1 LQIIADSMFSEPV
14 EVQFAELLETMQLPV
29 RARAVYSKLLEINPT
44 HPKACEWLAALDAE
58 ETDEKPSTLIS
69 RLFGGKN

>member
-1 LQIIADSMFSEPV
+1 MFSAPV
-14 EVQFAELLETMQLPV
+14 YAQFAELLETRQLPV

-44 HPKACEWLAALDAE
+44 HAKACEWLAALDAE
-58 ETDEKPSTLIS
+58 EKGEKPSALIS

>member
-1 LQIIADSMFSEPV
+1 M
-14 EVQFAELLETMQLPV
+14 

-44 HPKACEWLAALDAE
+44 RATACEWLAALNAE
-58 ETDEKPSTLIS
+58 EKGDKPPALIS